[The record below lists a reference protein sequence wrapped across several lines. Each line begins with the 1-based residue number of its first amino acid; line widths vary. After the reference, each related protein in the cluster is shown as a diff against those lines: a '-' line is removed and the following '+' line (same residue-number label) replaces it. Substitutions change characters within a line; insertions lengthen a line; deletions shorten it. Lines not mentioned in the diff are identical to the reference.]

1 MAVRDEESVEEAP
14 DPGRM
19 RMSVAAMRMVVMI
32 MIAMRVVVIVNLVRV
47 WRAHA
52 VGSPST

>member
-14 DPGRM
+14 DSGRM
-19 RMSVAAMRMVVMI
+19 RMSAA
-32 MIAMRVVVIVNLVRV
+32 AMRVVVMIVIAMRVFVVVNLVRV